1 MYKFTKDCM
10 IGIKQI
16 DDEHQK
22 LFAMLND
29 AIALTNETEDTEKI
43 YKNLIKN
50 LKEYAAT
57 HFSHEEAYMKEIN
70 DPELPTQI
78 KEHQAFTEK
87 VNNFTLDTSS
97 KEAAK
102 KSLND
107 LLIYL
112 VQWLYRHI
120 LGSDIMIGKIKPAT
134 SEKNDPFAFTDKYKT
149 GIELIDNE
157 HNRLF
162 DIIREANELIHA
174 EILHDKYDE
183 IIRIL
188 NELRNYTDTHFNDE
202 EEFMEKINY
211 PELEAQRKA
220 HSAFINKLV
229 NIDFAEFD
237 EIDNNQQGYLLEL
250 IDYLLNWLTNHILG
264 SDLKIGEYV
273 RKTK

>member
-1 MYKFTKDCM
+1 MYEFTKDCM

-16 DDEHQK
+16 DDEHKK
-22 LFAMLND
+22 LFSMLND
-29 AIALTNETEDTEKI
+29 AIALTNETDDAENI
-43 YKNLIKN
+43 YKSLIKN
-50 LKEYAAT
+50 LRDYAAT

-120 LGSDIMIGKIKPAT
+120 LGSDIMIGKIKPED
-134 SEKNDPFAFTDKYKT
+134 SKKNDPFAFTDKFKT
-149 GIELIDNE
+149 GIELIDEE
-157 HNRLF
+157 HRRLF
-162 DIIREANELIHA
+162 EIIKEANDLIHA
-174 EILHDKYDE
+174 EFLHDKYDE
-183 IIRIL
+183 ILHIL
-188 NELRNYTDTHFNDE
+188 DELRNYTETHFSDE
-202 EEFMEKINY
+202 EAFMEQINY
-211 PELEAQRKA
+211 PELEAQQKA
-220 HSAFINKLV
+220 HSAFIEKLV
-229 NIDFAEFD
+229 NINFAEFD
-237 EIDNNQQGYLLEL
+237 EIDNNQQSYLFEL
-250 IDYLLNWLTNHILG
+250 INYLLNWLTNHILG